1 MRKHKVLL
9 LLVIILSLL
18 LMWGCE
24 KRGEEQ
30 EAAKEAETTEKAE
43 ASGEEERQAPPAQ
56 SGNILVEELSNPD
69 EALLVLTES
78 IDKDLW
84 GKYLKKDDAVPSGSD
99 AEIGFSLGVKS
110 ANSLLAVFLNDYDT
124 AEKLAKSL
132 QAGAEKLNVQSA
144 EIEATAKQLGEDLKE
159 TDEEAKDQLV
169 KGRLNKLR
177 EQVIYTLKDIGNKE
191 VSLMMELGVWAEGM
205 RQVSGLVKDD
215 YSKQV
220 SQVLLRL
227 QEVEYFMK
235 SFGLLKAKA
244 DSDKYDDL
252 LEALSKVQ
260 EILDSVENKVVPKSD
275 VETIHSIMTGIVES
289 GR

>member
-1 MRKHKVLL
+1 MRKNSVLL
-9 LLVIILSLL
+9 LLVIVLSLL
-18 LMWGCE
+18 LVWGCE

-30 EAAKEAETTEKAE
+30 ETAKEAETTEKAE
-43 ASGEEERQAPPAQ
+43 ASGEEERQAPPAH

-99 AEIGFSLGVKS
+99 AGIGFSLGVKS
-110 ANSLLAVFLNDYDT
+110 ANSLLAVFLKDYDT
-124 AEKLAKSL
+124 AEKLAKNL

-159 TDEEAKDQLV
+159 TDEAAKDQLV

-177 EQVIYTLKDIGNKE
+177 EQVIYTLKEIGNKE

-215 YSKQV
+215 YSEDV
-220 SQVLLRL
+220 SQVLFRR

-235 SFGLLKAKA
+235 SFGLLKAQ
-244 DSDKYDDL
+244 DNTGKYDDL
-252 LEALSKVQ
+252 LDALSSVQKVL
-260 EILDSVENKVVPKSD
+260 ESADEKVLPKSD
-275 VETIHSIMTGIVES
+275 VETIHAIMTGIVES
-289 GR
+289 GI